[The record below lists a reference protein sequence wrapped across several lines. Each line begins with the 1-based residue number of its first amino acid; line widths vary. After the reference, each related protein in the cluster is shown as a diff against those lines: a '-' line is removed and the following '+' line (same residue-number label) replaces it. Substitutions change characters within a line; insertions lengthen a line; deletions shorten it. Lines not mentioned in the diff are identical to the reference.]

1 MYFKNYIIFLIIF
14 AIAFSE
20 NAFGELSAK
29 KIEEIEK
36 SVVRILVLKGDK
48 IGGGSAFLIN
58 NEGHFITNHHVIKD
72 SDKIRVLFG
81 DSDDIDAEVLFASS
95 QLDLAVIKID
105 YVGLPKPIKIRTSE
119 VKKGEKIYA
128 SGFPSITDMETA
140 ETYKLTPTSTLTN
153 GIISN
158 VDKSS
163 WSSSI
168 TDRIR
173 IQHTASINKG
183 NSGGPL
189 IDKCGDV
196 IGVNTF
202 GEVKENFYLAL
213 SSIEIKKFLDRN
225 GIKFIEV
232 DSKCLN
238 DSFLISDSRINSTN
252 IIIWAIAISFMVLC
266 LIGIYLLRPKR
277 ELSLIDDKNEINK
290 AQDIINYGRTYFL
303 SGFRKDGMPVRIK
316 LKEEDLNQ
324 KYGIHIGRSRD
335 FSDKTIPS
343 KEISRIHARIYKE
356 DNNFY
361 VEDLGSSNGVYVN
374 NNKLESF
381 IKNTI
386 KINDKLT
393 LGDIE
398 LILSN

>member
-1 MYFKNYIIFLIIF
+1 MYFKNYIIFLIVF
-14 AIAFSE
+14 AISFSE
-20 NAFGELSAK
+20 NAFGDLSTK
-29 KIEEIEK
+29 KIEEIEN

-48 IGGGSAFLIN
+48 VGGGSAFLIN
-58 NEGHFITNHHVIKD
+58 NDGNFLTNHHVIKD
-72 SDKIRVLFG
+72 ADKIRVLFG
-81 DSDDIDAEVLFASS
+81 DSDDINAEVIFASS
-95 QLDLAVIKID
+95 QLDLAVLKID
-105 YVGLPKPIKIRTSE
+105 YVGLPVPIKIRTSE
-119 VKKGEKIYA
+119 VKKGEQIYA
-128 SGFPSITDMETA
+128 SGFPTITDQEMDETL
-140 ETYKLTPTSTLTN
+140 KLTPTSTLTN

-189 IDKCGDV
+189 LDKCGDV

-202 GEVKENFYLAL
+202 GEAKENFYLAL
-213 SSIEIKKFLDRN
+213 SSIEIKKFLVRN
-225 GIKFIEV
+225 GVKFIEV
-232 DSKCLN
+232 SGDCSE
-238 DSFLISDSRINSTN
+238 DSFLISNTRINSTN
-252 IIIWAIAISFMVLC
+252 IIIWAIAITFMALC
-266 LIGIYLLRPKR
+266 LVGIYFLRPRKN
-277 ELSLIDDKNEINK
+277 LSIDDKNESNNI
-290 AQDIINYGRTYFL
+290 QDIINRGRVYYL

-316 LKEEDLNQ
+316 LKEEELIQ
-324 KYGIHIGRSRD
+324 KYGIHIGRSND
-335 FSDKTIPS
+335 LCDKTIPS
-343 KEISRIHARIYKE
+343 KEISRIHARVFKE

-381 IKNTI
+381 IKNSI

-398 LILSN
+398 LVLTN